1 MWMRHPRRPR
11 SSRSLDGVEITGKI
25 SDASDVDIYKFT
37 VQAGQAVR
45 IAFTDGDNDA
55 THKINIWRADDTED
69 PSDAFDGNA
78 VTTPYYMDEEPGEYY
93 LSVKSDADFD
103 DYSLRVDTT
112 TDSIDLSNNTVVEN
126 AAGAVIGTLSGAVSY
141 ELAASNND
149 NSNHLAEI
157 VETAGVYTVKLKDG
171 MAADYE
177 TGDYV
182 DLDIIATDDTGAKTT
197 YGLEVLVTDVDEAPE
212 APEVIA
218 LTHGDEI
225 TGKISDA
232 SDVDIFKI
240 ALGAGDDLDM
250 TFTDGADDSATHA
263 ISLIDP
269 NGDKTEIIAAV
280 NDLTKTSILT
290 DAAAGDYYIQ
300 IESDADFDDYTLML
314 DVA

>member
-1 MWMRHPRRPR
+1 M
-11 SSRSLDGVEITGKI
+11 T
-25 SDASDVDIYKFT
+25 
-37 VQAGQAVR
+37 
-45 IAFTDGDNDA
+45 
-55 THKINIWRADDTED
+55 
-69 PSDAFDGNA
+69 
-78 VTTPYYMDEEPGEYY
+78 VTTPYYSDVDPGEYY

-112 TDSIDLSNNTVVEN
+112 TDSIDLSNKTVVEN

-177 TGDYV
+177 NDEYV

-218 LTHGDEI
+218 LTDGDEI

-232 SDVDIFKI
+232 SDVDIYKFTVQAGQAVRI
-240 ALGAGDDLDM
+240 A
-250 TFTDGADDSATHA
+250 FTDGDNDATHKINIWHADDTE
-263 ISLIDP
+263 DP
-269 NGDKTEIIAAV
+269 
-280 NDLTKTSILT
+280 
-290 DAAAGDYYIQ
+290 
-300 IESDADFDDYTLML
+300 SDAFDGNAVTTPYYMDEDPGDLVSL
-314 DVA
+314 GKKRCRF